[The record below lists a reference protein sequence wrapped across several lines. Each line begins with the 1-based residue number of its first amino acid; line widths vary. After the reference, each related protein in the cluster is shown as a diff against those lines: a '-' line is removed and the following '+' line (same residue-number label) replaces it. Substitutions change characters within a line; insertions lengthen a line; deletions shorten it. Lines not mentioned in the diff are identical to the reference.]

1 NEVLHSYPLSSL
13 PKNILQT
20 SPANLSQSNVSP
32 VNPSVHPPLL
42 TPSPSQQLKKPD
54 PKFIESEAFTRK
66 FSNHISQNMEKTN
79 KRIWKRLGDFSNDYA
94 ELGAIYNGFSLNESG
109 DLANAIEKVGQ
120 AVDSTYVAT
129 GDLISSLEI
138 EFTEPLQEYSQ
149 FASVIRQVLNY
160 RHMKH
165 LQMELIAETL
175 EKQKVALD
183 GLEKSEIEAKRIE
196 EVLSNEHV
204 SPASLFQE
212 NENNDNYENGH
223 YEELFQNGDASQPT
237 GSGHNKKLSGSKIF
251 SVLSHTI
258 HGIMDVDPEAARR
271 NSIGKTRES
280 IIQLEEALET
290 TTEDLKKISLS
301 IQNDLDRF
309 QRQKIM
315 DLKEMLIAY
324 AKNHLKWCKKNLSN
338 WEVCLKKGQYPPG
351 LTLVKCTSGKFLVQR
366 FI

>member
-1 NEVLHSYPLSSL
+1 NEVLHSYPLSTL
-13 PKNILQT
+13 PKNILQA
-20 SPANLSQSNVSP
+20 SPANLSSPSNVSP
-32 VNPSVHPPLL
+32 INSSAPPTLL
-42 TPSPSQQLKKPD
+42 TPSASQQLKNPD
-54 PKFIESEAFTRK
+54 PKFFESEDFTK
-66 FSNHISQNMEKTN
+66 NFSHHISQNMEKTN

-129 GDLISSLEI
+129 GKLTAALEA

-149 FASVIRQVLNY
+149 FASVIKQVLNY

-165 LQMELIAETL
+165 LQMELIADTL

-183 GLEKSEIEAKRIE
+183 GLEKSEVEAKRIE

-204 SPASLFQE
+204 NPASIFQTNEDNSE
-212 NENNDNYENGH
+212 NDH
-223 YEELFQNGDASQPT
+223 YEELFQNGDVLPPT
-237 GSGHNKKLSGSKIF
+237 GRGHKKLSGSKIF

-290 TTEDLKKISLS
+290 TTEDLKKISVS
-301 IQNDLDRF
+301 IQDDLDRF
-309 QRQKIM
+309 QRQKVV
-315 DLKEMLIAY
+315 DLRNMLISY
-324 AKNHLKWCKKNLSN
+324 AKNHVKWCKENLSN
-338 WEVCLKKGQYPPG
+338 WEEAKAEVEK
-351 LTLVKCTSGKFLVQR
+351 VQT
-366 FI
+366 